1 MKKIIKSAFL
11 LFSAITFAQETKTV
25 QVYQYVNGVRSITPV
40 KTIEIS
46 TIGGTSALKTEIYN
60 NTNGIKNL
68 TPETIIK
75 PNGYVYKVENGIQ
88 SLFPIQRLEV
98 QNNSPILPNVNSIGS
113 GWFNLFD

>member
-11 LFSAITFAQETKTV
+11 LFSVITFAQETKTV
-25 QVYQYVNGVRSITPV
+25 QVYEYVNGVRSITPV

-60 NTNGIKNL
+60 NINGIKNL

-98 QNNSPILPNVNSIGS
+98 QTNSPILPIPSLIGV
-113 GWFNLFD
+113 GGFNLFD

>member
-1 MKKIIKSAFL
+1 MKKIIFL
-11 LFSAITFAQETKTV
+11 LFSVITFAQETKKV
-25 QVYQYVNGVRSITPV
+25 QVYEYVNGVRSATPV

-60 NTNGIKNL
+60 NINGIKNL

-75 PNGYVYKVENGIQ
+75 PNGDVYKVENGIQ

-98 QNNSPILPNVNSIGS
+98 QTNSTLLPNINNIGV
-113 GWFNLFD
+113 GGFNLFN

>member
-11 LFSAITFAQETKTV
+11 LFSVITFAQETKKVEVYNYTNGV
-25 QVYQYVNGVRSITPV
+25 KDITPTQIIVKTQTETKVYQT
-40 KTIEIS
+40 
-46 TIGGTSALKTEIYN
+46 
-60 NTNGIKNL
+60 TNGIKNL

-98 QNNSPILPNVNSIGS
+98 QTNNIVLPPPSIIRIGGS
-113 GWFNLFD
+113 SLFD

>member
-11 LFSAITFAQETKTV
+11 LFSVITFAQKTKTI
-25 QVYQYVNGVRSITPV
+25 QVYEYVNGIRSVVPV

-46 TIGGTSALKTEIYN
+46 AVEGTSAFKTEIYN

-75 PNGYVYKVENGIQ
+75 PNGDVFKVENGIQ
-88 SLFPIQRLEV
+88 QVLPFQRLEI
-98 QNNSPILPNVNSIGS
+98 QTPSIS
-113 GWFNLFD
+113 VPSNNLFPTILFNPFN

>member
-11 LFSAITFAQETKTV
+11 LFSVITFAQETKTI
-25 QVYQYVNGVRSITPV
+25 QVYEYVNGVKDITPTQIIV
-40 KTIEIS
+40 KTQ
-46 TIGGTSALKTEIYN
+46 TETKVYQT
-60 NTNGIKNL
+60 TNGIKNL

-98 QNNSPILPNVNSIGS
+98 QTNSPLLPIPSLIGVGGS
-113 GWFNLFD
+113 SLFD